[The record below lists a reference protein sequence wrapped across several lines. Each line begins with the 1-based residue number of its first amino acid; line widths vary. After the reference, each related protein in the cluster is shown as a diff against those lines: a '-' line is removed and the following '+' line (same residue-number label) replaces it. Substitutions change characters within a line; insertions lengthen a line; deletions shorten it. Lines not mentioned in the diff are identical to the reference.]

1 MKTKIHHSLFFTLAC
16 LIILHSSFCLG
27 LHAQGTAFTYQ
38 GRLNNGSAPAG
49 GSYDLTFTLYPV
61 SVAGGAVAGPLTNS
75 AVAVTNG
82 LFTTTIDFG
91 DIFSGTNYWLEIA
104 VRTNATGSFTTLA
117 PRQQVTPA
125 PYAIYSTSAGTAASA
140 TMATTATS
148 AGSVSAANITGTILN
163 SSLPNSPTF
172 SGTVMAGSFLGNGAG
187 LTNLNAVQL
196 SGNATLTNLTLKGI
210 LQLPLPAVINVGNGQ
225 LLEADNNENFF
236 AGLDAGVLTTSGGNN
251 TANGD
256 NALRFNISG
265 YDNTVSGFEAL
276 LENNTGSYNTAIGES
291 TLFYNRGGF
300 YNTAIGGGAL
310 GTIGGSN
317 GSNGGTN
324 NIALGYLAGNAFNG
338 NESSNI
344 DIGNVGVLGENNT
357 IRIGSGQAQTFI
369 AGTLNGDGGGLTNL
383 NALTNSETGVTLGG
397 TFSGNGT
404 GLTGLNASSL
414 SSGTVPNSVLS
425 GFQGS
430 DNAIGG
436 GVGNTIN
443 GSQSAILGGQDN
455 TVNASQSSI
464 GGGSGNNIQT
474 GAYYALIGSGGGD
487 VIQASAYDSV
497 IGGGYHNLI
506 GTNAIV
512 SFIGSGQF
520 NTISNNATFAVL
532 GGGLGNTNTGP
543 YSVIPGG
550 EYNVAASNS
559 FAAGSYA
566 RATNSGSF
574 VWSDDSSSTPFASTN
589 NNSFNVRANGG
600 VVFVTGGTGVAVDG
614 ASILT
619 ATPGAIQESE
629 IDDGGS
635 SAYTTFQQTLQ
646 AAGGDTS
653 LAFSELSPLVST
665 NGTPPAFTL
674 TVNGAVLGTV
684 TGFSG
689 CEGISRPYSYVVEV
703 LNSTTIQPNA
713 EVGLSAS
720 LSFSRNGRS
729 TTFAGTITACT
740 LAASSGTGFVYTMKI
755 ESPLANLNLTTDYKI
770 YQKMTLPVVI
780 TSVYNTYAPGA
791 PMTQS
796 LSGSY
801 SAHDSFTQFGETALN
816 FFSRILENDGVFYF
830 FNQGAT
836 PPGLVIGDSPAA
848 YLSSPNSPF
857 PYYGNSTT
865 NVPAGVESIR
875 TFQNAVHQS
884 TRTSTVNAYDFENP
898 GVAEAES
905 STATAGVGLY
915 YEFGNTI
922 PSQTYD
928 STLAGNREGVQTAN
942 RSAISGSATAPDLRA
957 GYTFALADQTGAGLG
972 GTYLVTSVHHA
983 GFVRITNGVSTF
995 YYGNQFA
1002 AIPASL
1008 NYRPALT
1015 TPRPLAQPCTA
1026 KVTAAS
1032 GEDITTDKYGR
1043 VHVLF
1048 HWDHYDADDD
1058 TSSEWIRVASP
1069 WAGSGR
1075 GMIFIPRVGDEVL
1088 VSFIQ
1093 GDPDQPVIT
1102 GSLYNGDN
1110 PVPFDLPDNDTVSGI
1125 KTLSSPGGGGNNMLT
1140 FDDKSGSELIT
1151 LVAQNDMDQTVN
1163 NNLNEKVDENMT
1175 LNVLNN
1181 LSITAGNQITLNG
1194 PLSLNGSL
1202 AVAGVI
1208 SGNGNGLTNLNAL
1221 TNSETGVTLGG
1232 TFSGNGTGLTGLN
1245 ASSLSSGTVPNS
1257 VLSGFQGSDNAIGGG
1272 VGNTINGSQSAILG
1286 GQDNTVNASQSSI
1299 GGGSGNN
1306 IQTGAYYALIG
1317 SGGGD
1322 VIQASAYDS
1331 VIGGGYHNLIGT
1343 NAIVSFIGSGQF
1355 NTISNNATFAVL
1367 GGGLGN
1373 TNTGPYSVIP
1383 GGEYNVAASNSFAAG
1398 DQAQA
1403 TNNNTFVWNDGFT
1416 GAFSSTAAN
1425 QFLIHATGGVGVNT
1439 AHPFKD
1445 LSVNGG
1451 MNVDEAGL
1459 NSGGVTTNALT
1470 FGNGNS
1476 GEGIGSM
1483 RTAGASQNDLE
1494 FYTDFLPRIVILNDG
1509 NVGIG
1514 TSSPAYPL
1522 QMASG
1527 AYCSVAGA
1535 WTSVSDRNVKE
1546 DFTPIAPAE
1555 VLARVAA
1562 LPITQWK
1569 YKVEPAGTK
1578 HLGPM
1583 AQDFH
1588 AAFGL
1593 NGADD
1598 KHIATVDEDGVA
1610 LAAIQGL
1617 NEKVETSSQNAEVSI
1632 RKLEAENAEL
1642 KQSVDELRA
1651 MVKQLAANK

>member
-27 LHAQGTAFTYQ
+27 LHAQGTTFTYQ

-324 NIALGYLAGNAFNG
+324 NIALGYLAGNVFNG

-369 AGTLNGDGGGLTNL
+369 AGTLNGDGG
-383 NALTNSETGVTLGG
+383 
-397 TFSGNGT
+397 
-404 GLTGLNASSL
+404 
-414 SSGTVPNSVLS
+414 
-425 GFQGS
+425 
-430 DNAIGG
+430 
-436 GVGNTIN
+436 
-443 GSQSAILGGQDN
+443 
-455 TVNASQSSI
+455 
-464 GGGSGNNIQT
+464 
-474 GAYYALIGSGGGD
+474 
-487 VIQASAYDSV
+487 
-497 IGGGYHNLI
+497 
-506 GTNAIV
+506 
-512 SFIGSGQF
+512 
-520 NTISNNATFAVL
+520 
-532 GGGLGNTNTGP
+532 
-543 YSVIPGG
+543 
-550 EYNVAASNS
+550 
-559 FAAGSYA
+559 
-566 RATNSGSF
+566 
-574 VWSDDSSSTPFASTN
+574 
-589 NNSFNVRANGG
+589 
-600 VVFVTGGTGVAVDG
+600 
-614 ASILT
+614 
-619 ATPGAIQESE
+619 
-629 IDDGGS
+629 
-635 SAYTTFQQTLQ
+635 
-646 AAGGDTS
+646 
-653 LAFSELSPLVST
+653 
-665 NGTPPAFTL
+665 
-674 TVNGAVLGTV
+674 
-684 TGFSG
+684 
-689 CEGISRPYSYVVEV
+689 
-703 LNSTTIQPNA
+703 
-713 EVGLSAS
+713 
-720 LSFSRNGRS
+720 
-729 TTFAGTITACT
+729 
-740 LAASSGTGFVYTMKI
+740 
-755 ESPLANLNLTTDYKI
+755 
-770 YQKMTLPVVI
+770 
-780 TSVYNTYAPGA
+780 
-791 PMTQS
+791 
-796 LSGSY
+796 
-801 SAHDSFTQFGETALN
+801 
-816 FFSRILENDGVFYF
+816 
-830 FNQGAT
+830 
-836 PPGLVIGDSPAA
+836 
-848 YLSSPNSPF
+848 
-857 PYYGNSTT
+857 
-865 NVPAGVESIR
+865 
-875 TFQNAVHQS
+875 
-884 TRTSTVNAYDFENP
+884 
-898 GVAEAES
+898 
-905 STATAGVGLY
+905 
-915 YEFGNTI
+915 
-922 PSQTYD
+922 
-928 STLAGNREGVQTAN
+928 
-942 RSAISGSATAPDLRA
+942 
-957 GYTFALADQTGAGLG
+957 
-972 GTYLVTSVHHA
+972 
-983 GFVRITNGVSTF
+983 
-995 YYGNQFA
+995 
-1002 AIPASL
+1002 
-1008 NYRPALT
+1008 
-1015 TPRPLAQPCTA
+1015 
-1026 KVTAAS
+1026 
-1032 GEDITTDKYGR
+1032 
-1043 VHVLF
+1043 
-1048 HWDHYDADDD
+1048 
-1058 TSSEWIRVASP
+1058 
-1069 WAGSGR
+1069 
-1075 GMIFIPRVGDEVL
+1075 
-1088 VSFIQ
+1088 
-1093 GDPDQPVIT
+1093 
-1102 GSLYNGDN
+1102 
-1110 PVPFDLPDNDTVSGI
+1110 
-1125 KTLSSPGGGGNNMLT
+1125 
-1140 FDDKSGSELIT
+1140 
-1151 LVAQNDMDQTVN
+1151 
-1163 NNLNEKVDENMT
+1163 
-1175 LNVLNN
+1175 
-1181 LSITAGNQITLNG
+1181 
-1194 PLSLNGSL
+1194 
-1202 AVAGVI
+1202 
-1208 SGNGNGLTNLNAL
+1208 GLTNLNAL